1 MGPNQELMVYSSTST
16 VQTLAFQS
24 ASLNGN
30 VVFSPKKPGFGATTA
45 SGGNLALGP
54 ITQSTPSGITMSG
67 MLTLFLNGSNSFTGG
82 LTINDGVVQLG
93 NVGALNSAVPQA
105 VTFGSGAGTNAP
117 ATLRLAGNSVTVSAL
132 STDSGSPGTT
142 FVENASATPAA
153 LTINQSADGG
163 FAGVMRDGTGGGAFS
178 LVKGGSSIYTLSGN
192 STYTGTTTITG
203 GTLQLGT
210 NGTTGSISGTS
221 AVNGSGGTLLF
232 NRTDDVTFAAPISGA
247 IALSKPNG
255 NTLTLTGISSYTGAT
270 TISGGTL
277 IVNGALAATGTVNM
291 ATGTTLGGAGDGS
304 TTGKLGNVSLATTTN
319 VRPGGTTADG
329 NIGKLTLNSL
339 SSSGTDFRLDLAST
353 ISGDLVA
360 VTNTASF
367 AAGSSSIFTPVFTGV
382 PAAGSYTL
390 LTASNLTTGAG
401 ANLSLNLPSNNT
413 RLTFALATT
422 TGANGSVKL
431 NITGTTA
438 NLTWTGAQTSD
449 WDIINHTNWKSGSNP
464 SEKYFDLDSVTFDDT
479 SSASTHNVALNA
491 TVTPASVTVAANT
504 NYTISGSGGIGG
516 VGGLTKSGTG
526 NLTLSTND
534 TYLGPTAI
542 QNGKL
547 ILGSFGALP
556 TNTVLT
562 LGSGTTS
569 GVLDLNGNSATVT
582 SLSTSGT
589 GTGNI
594 IANGGTGQ
602 ATLTVAGGTST
613 FGGTIKDTIT
623 TGSQT
628 VSLSLTGGT
637 LTLTGTNAYTGPTS
651 VSTGATLQVG
661 GGGTTGSLGNTGLAI
676 DGTLAFNRSDNVS
689 IAGTITGQG
698 SLQQNGSGTVILTA
712 ENTYAGPTV
721 INAGMIQ
728 LGDTAVNGGSTGNLG
743 PGAITNNGTLIFNH
757 STDLQYQSN
766 HHRHRKSSAK
776 RRQHTDDRRRQYF
789 LRRRGRESG
798 RDAGYHA
805 YRGRGGLDRWW
816 TDRRQYRWHLGHRR
830 RIDRAVDFGR
840 RHHRRHVRH
849 HANGVDHRRCD
860 RRGGNDIDDLRSRC
874 TKSRR
879 SQRNRVDGQF
889 ARQRKH

>member
-1 MGPNQELMVYSSTST
+1 M
-16 VQTLAFQS
+16 
-24 ASLNGN
+24 
-30 VVFSPKKPGFGATTA
+30 
-45 SGGNLALGP
+45 ALGP

-142 FVENASATPAA
+142 FVENANATPAA

-178 LVKGGSSIYTLSGN
+178 LVKAGSSIYTLSGN
-192 STYTGTTTITG
+192 STYTGTTTING
-203 GTLQLGT
+203 GTLQLGA

-232 NRTDDVTFAAPISGA
+232 NRSDDVTFAAPISGG
-247 IALSKPNG
+247 IGVSKPNG
-255 NTLTLTGISSYTGAT
+255 NTLTLTGTSSYTGAT

-304 TTGKLGNVSLATTTN
+304 TTGKLGNVSLAANDERPSGRHDRRRQYRQTDAEWPLIQRQLISVSISPAPSPAIWLRSPTPPVSPPVP
-319 VRPGGTTADG
+319 VRP
-329 NIGKLTLNSL
+329 SL
-339 SSSGTDFRLDLAST
+339 RFSPACRL
-353 ISGDLVA
+353 
-360 VTNTASF
+360 
-367 AAGSSSIFTPVFTGV
+367 
-382 PAAGSYTL
+382 AGSYTL
-390 LTASNLTTGAG
+390 LTAGNLTTGAG

-413 RLTFALATT
+413 RLKFALATT

-464 SEKYFDLDSVTFDDT
+464 SEKYFDLDNVTFDDT

-491 TVTPASVTVAANT
+491 TVTPAAVTVAANT

-569 GVLDLNGNSATVT
+569 GVLDLNGNGATVT

-623 TGSQT
+623 TGSQS
-628 VSLSLTGGT
+628 VALSVTGGS
-637 LTLTGTNAYTGPTS
+637 LTLTGTNTYTGPTS

-661 GGGTTGSLGNTGLAI
+661 GGGTTGSLGNTALAI

-689 IAGTITGQG
+689 VAGTITGQG
-698 SLQQNGSGTVILTA
+698 SLQQNGSGTLILTA

-721 INAGMIQ
+721 INAGTIQ
-728 LGDTAVNGGSTGNLG
+728 LGDTAVNGGATGNLG
-743 PGAITNNGTLIFNH
+743 PGAITNNGTLVFNH
-757 STDLQYQSN
+757 STDQNFNQIITGTG
-766 HHRHRKSSAK
+766 KVV
-776 RRQHTDDRRRQYF
+776 Q
-789 LRRRGRESG
+789 
-798 RDAGYHA
+798 
-805 YRGRGGLDRWW
+805 
-816 TDRRQYRWHLGHRR
+816 
-830 RIDRAVDFGR
+830 
-840 RHHRRHVRH
+840 
-849 HANGVDHRRCD
+849 NGVSTLTIGGANTFSGGVTVNQGRCASSLPLAERR
-860 RRGGNDIDDLRSRC
+860 LRSA
-874 TKSRR
+874 
-879 SQRNRVDGQF
+879 VGQLS
-889 ARQRKH
+889 